1 MSTLLAR
8 CDLYIDA
15 GNQALICRKCKYV
28 LVTASS
34 QVTTHLD
41 RKHGIAREL

>member
-1 MSTLLAR
+1 MSTPLAR
-8 CDLYIDA
+8 CNLYIDA
-15 GNQALICRKCKYV
+15 ENQALICRKCKYA

-34 QVTTHLD
+34 QVTTYLD